1 MEEIG
6 KYIAVYLAGAVGIW
20 KGIPVG
26 IAFGLA
32 PFYTALLTSLG
43 AISSALLV
51 YFSGEPFRKW
61 LMNKYGSKT
70 FEQKKEKFALWMDKY
85 GMLGLGLMVTGLL
98 GPFIALII
106 GMAILNDTRK
116 FLIYLLIGILL
127 WSFGITYLSDPVVD
141 LVKAM
146 FSNLG

>member
-6 KYIAVYLAGAVGIW
+6 KFIAVYLAGATGIW

-26 IAFGLA
+26 IALGLE
-32 PFYTALLTSLG
+32 PFFTALFTSLG

-61 LMNKYGSKT
+61 LMGKYGSKT
-70 FEQKKEKFALWMDKY
+70 FEHKKERFACWMDKY
-85 GMLGLGLMVTGLL
+85 GVLGLGLMVTGLL

-106 GMAILNDTRK
+106 GMALLNDTRK
-116 FLIYLLIGILL
+116 FLAYLLLGIIL

-141 LVKAM
+141 FVKSYM
-146 FSNLG
+146 

>member
-6 KYIAVYLAGAVGIW
+6 KIFAVYLAGATGIW

-26 IAFGLA
+26 IAFGLK
-32 PFYTALLTSLG
+32 PFTTASVVSLG
-43 AISSALLV
+43 AMSSALLV

-70 FEQKKEKFALWMDKY
+70 FEAKKAKFSSWMEKY
-85 GMLGLGLMVTGLL
+85 GVPGLGLMVTGLL

-106 GMAILNDTRK
+106 GMAILDNTRK
-116 FLIYLLIGILL
+116 FLFYLLVGIVL
-127 WSFGITYLSDPVVD
+127 WSFGITYLSEPVVL
-141 LVKAM
+141 LVKEV
-146 FSNLG
+146 LKK

>member
-6 KYIAVYLAGAVGIW
+6 KYIAVYLAGATGIY

-26 IAFGLA
+26 IALGVK
-32 PFYTALLTSLG
+32 PLLIASLVSLG

-61 LMNKYGSKT
+61 LMDKYGSKT
-70 FEQKKEKFALWMDKY
+70 FEQKKAKFSLWMEKY
-85 GMLGLGLMVTGLL
+85 GVHGLGLMVTGLL

-106 GMAILNDTRK
+106 GMTILNDTRK
-116 FLIYLLIGILL
+116 FLYYLLLGIVL
-127 WSFGITYLSDPVVD
+127 WSFGITYLSEP
-141 LVKAM
+141 LVLLFKST
-146 FSNLG
+146 FKN

>member
-6 KYIAVYLAGAVGIW
+6 KCFAVYITGAIGIW

-26 IAFGLA
+26 IALGLA
-32 PFYTALLTSLG
+32 PFYTALFTSLG

-61 LMNKYGSKT
+61 LLNKYGSKT
-70 FEQKKEKFALWMDKY
+70 FEQKKEKFSRWMDKY
-85 GMLGLGLMVTGLL
+85 GVPGLGLMVTGLL

-106 GMAILNDTRK
+106 GMTLLDNTRK
-116 FLIYLLIGILL
+116 FMIFLLIGVVA
-127 WSFGITYLSDPVVD
+127 WSFGITYLSDPIVTF
-141 LVKAM
+141 VKDFMAR
-146 FSNLG
+146 